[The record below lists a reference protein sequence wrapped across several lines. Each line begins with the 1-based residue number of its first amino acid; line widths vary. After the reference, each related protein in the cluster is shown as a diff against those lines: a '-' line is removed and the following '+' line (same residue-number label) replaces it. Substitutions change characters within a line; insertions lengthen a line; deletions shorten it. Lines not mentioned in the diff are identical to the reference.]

1 MAEPEDRDDEPQ
13 DSNPFKGT
21 PMEDLFAGFA
31 GGGAMP
37 DMNALM
43 AQMQKMFEPH
53 EGSVNFD
60 VAKDVARHALAAAGP
75 DPSPNASQIGAVADA
90 TRLAELWLDQATSL
104 PAGATSSVAWSRAD
118 WIEST
123 AGTWQQLVEPI
134 AGNVVKAMA
143 TAIPEEAK
151 AMAGPLIGMLSQA
164 GSAMFSQ
171 QIGQALAGLAGE
183 VTSSTDV
190 GLPLGPAGTA
200 AVLPEGVK
208 KFGEGLEQSAADV
221 MLYVT
226 LRECAHHRLFQ
237 HASWL
242 RPQVIG
248 AIEEFGRGTTIDIS
262 AIESQIQNLDPSRPE
277 ELQEALAGGL
287 FEPQHTPAQQAALSR
302 LESLL
307 AFIEGWVDD
316 VVSQATKD
324 RMPAAL
330 SLGEAMRRRRAA
342 GGPAEQTFASLVG
355 LELRPRRLRDATT
368 LWAALRDRQG
378 PEARDAV
385 WAHPDLMP
393 NGDDLDDPLG
403 FAQGESDEDA
413 SQSAEFDAALNE
425 LLGDEPPKDSDATDD
440 GEAPRDDDPPKE

>member
-1 MAEPEDRDDEPQ
+1 MAEPEDRNDDNDPQ
-13 DSNPFKGT
+13 EGGTPSGGNPFAGT
-21 PMEDLFAGFA
+21 PMEQLFAGMT
-31 GGGAMP
+31 GGQMP

-43 AQMQKMFEPH
+43 AQMQRMFAPH
-53 EGSVNFD
+53 DGSVNFD

-75 DPSPNASQIGAVADA
+75 DPSPTASQTGAVNDA
-90 TRLAELWLDQATSL
+90 VRLAELWLDQATEL
-104 PAGATSSVAWSRAD
+104 PAGATTAVAWSRAD
-118 WIEST
+118 WIEYTAST
-123 AGTWQQLVEPI
+123 WKQLVEPI
-134 AGNVVKAMA
+134 AEHVVSAMA

-183 VTSSTDV
+183 VMTSTDV
-190 GLPLGPAGTA
+190 GLPLGPAGVA
-200 AVLPEGVK
+200 AILPEGVK
-208 KFGEGLEQSAADV
+208 KFGEGLEQSDADV

-237 HASWL
+237 HAPWL
-242 RPQVIG
+242 RPQLIG

-262 AIESQIQNLDPSRPE
+262 AIESQIQSLDPSRPE
-277 ELQEALAGGL
+277 EIQQALAGGL
-287 FEPQHTPAQQAALSR
+287 FEPKRTPAQQQALDR

-307 AFIEGWVDD
+307 AFIEGWVDE

-324 RMPAAL
+324 RMPAAA
-330 SLGEAMRRRRAA
+330 SLAEAMRRRRAA

-378 PEARDAV
+378 PSARDAV

-393 NGDDLDDPLG
+393 DGADLDDPLG
-403 FAQGESDEDA
+403 FAQGEEADEA
-413 SQSAEFDAALNE
+413 IMSAEFDAALSE
-425 LLGDEPPKDSDATDD
+425 LLDE
-440 GEAPRDDDPPKE
+440 DPPKE

>member
-1 MAEPEDRDDEPQ
+1 MAEPEDRDDDNPPQ
-13 DSNPFKGT
+13 AGGTPKEGNPFAGT
-21 PMEDLFAGFA
+21 PMEQLFAGFT
-31 GGGAMP
+31 GGEMP

-43 AQMQKMFEPH
+43 AQMQHMFAPH

-75 DPSPNASQIGAVADA
+75 DPSPNASQTGAVNDA
-90 TRLAELWLDQATSL
+90 VRLAELWLDQATDI
-104 PAGATSSVAWSRAD
+104 PAGANNAVAWSRAE

-134 AGNVVKAMA
+134 AEHVVSAMA

-183 VTSSTDV
+183 VVSSTDV
-190 GLPLGPAGTA
+190 GLPLGPPGMA
-200 AVLPEGVK
+200 AILPEGVK
-208 KFGEGLEQSAADV
+208 QFGEGLEQSDTDV

-237 HASWL
+237 HAPWL
-242 RPQVIG
+242 RPQLIG

-262 AIESQIQNLDPSRPE
+262 AIESQLQSLDPSRPE
-277 ELQEALAGGL
+277 EIQAALAGGL
-287 FEPQHTPAQQAALSR
+287 FEPQRTPAQQLALDR

-307 AFIEGWVDD
+307 AFIEGWVDE
-316 VVSQATKD
+316 VVTQATKD
-324 RMPAAL
+324 RMPAAA
-330 SLGEAMRRRRAA
+330 SLAEAMRRRRAA

-355 LELRPRRLRDATT
+355 LELRPRRLREATT

-378 PEARDAV
+378 PAARDAV

-393 NGDDLDDPLG
+393 DGADLDDPLG
-403 FAQGESDEDA
+403 FAQGERTEDA
-413 SQSAEFDAALNE
+413 ATSAEFDTALSE
-425 LLGDEPPKDSDATDD
+425 LLDADPSED
-440 GEAPRDDDPPKE
+440 GPPKE